1 LRTTACRRPTHAPV
15 PKACFPGSPRTLTA
29 GAGHFRTRHRIV
41 SRIPLSPCLDHSRGI
56 TVAAVPDTDADL
68 RRKLMRLPGPKATE
82 LAHVGEPP
90 VDPPEEPADIAGKR
104 GRHGSNVESEGEEEG
119 FPGAQ
124 SGEEEEAG
132 KNASPFAP

>member
-1 LRTTACRRPTHAPV
+1 MQEADSRARAQGM
-15 PKACFPGSPRTLTA
+15 FPGLPPHPDSRRGPLSHTTS
-29 GAGHFRTRHRIV
+29 HRIAHTAFA
-41 SRIPLSPCLDHSRGI
+41 PCLDHSRGI